1 MPTQQHTIVE
11 IKWPR
16 RADTDPSIEVREQYD
31 LSDRYEYT
39 AVQFGSVEIRGVDR
53 QRMRRS
59 LKALHKRLS
68 EVLEDFQ
75 KNK

>member
-16 RADTDPSIEVREQYD
+16 RADADPSIEVREQYD

-59 LKALHKRLS
+59 LKVLHERLT
-68 EVLEDFQ
+68 EVLEDLR
-75 KNK
+75 KGK